1 MRRRGHPGPR
11 RRGVRGAGD
20 GGRARAGGRRR
31 QRRRDAAGAARG
43 AGRAGGGGVGA
54 DAPGPNRENRQRARR
69 SGSPLRYCQGEGG
82 AGSGERGAWVV
93 RRVRGAQAPLPGR
106 DDRRARRITA
116 GVGRPLAARAAVE
129 YRADHPVDRRG
140 ADRRR
145 RRGADRG
152 RTQAMCGIVGYTGAR
167 PAAAL
172 VLEGLKRLEYRGYD
186 SAGLAVVS
194 DGRIEVFKTA
204 GKIAALE
211 KELGATLPAG
221 TTALAHTRWATHG
234 APNVK
239 NAHPHTDCGGTVA
252 LVHNGI
258 IENAGPLRA
267 ALTKRGHRFRSETD
281 TEVLAHLIEELHAKG
296 EHWVASDASAVLAHT
311 RSVVYLDDGEIA
323 VIRPNDYRI
332 LDLTAVEKEKTVTHV
347 DWDLGTIERGGF
359 AHFMLKEIMEQPE
372 SLRNT
377 LRGRLLE
384 EEGTVRLG
392 GLNITDE
399 DLLKIQRI
407 VITACGTSWHSG
419 LIGEYMMEELA
430 RVPTEVEYASEF
442 RYRNPIVDDRTLVIG
457 ISQSGETA
465 DTLAALREAKRRGAR
480 TLGLVNVVGSTIA
493 REVDGGIYL
502 HAGPEIGVAST
513 KAFSSQIVALA
524 LLTLKM
530 GRLRALSILQGREVV
545 RALAKLPELVSKVLT
560 KAPQIEELADRLV
573 RAQNV
578 LYLGRG
584 YNFPV
589 ALEGALK
596 LKEISYIHAEG
607 YPAAEMKHGPIALID
622 DLMPVIFIA
631 PKDGVHQKV
640 ISNIEEVKAR
650 GGRVIAIVTEGD
662 TALDQLADYRIE
674 IPETLD
680 VLTPVLSVVP
690 LQLLAYYI
698 AVRRGCNVDQPRNLA
713 KSVTVE

>member
-1 MRRRGHPGPR
+1 
-11 RRGVRGAGD
+11 
-20 GGRARAGGRRR
+20 
-31 QRRRDAAGAARG
+31 
-43 AGRAGGGGVGA
+43 
-54 DAPGPNRENRQRARR
+54 
-69 SGSPLRYCQGEGG
+69 
-82 AGSGERGAWVV
+82 
-93 RRVRGAQAPLPGR
+93 
-106 DDRRARRITA
+106 
-116 GVGRPLAARAAVE
+116 
-129 YRADHPVDRRG
+129 
-140 ADRRR
+140 
-145 RRGADRG
+145 
-152 RTQAMCGIVGYTGAR
+152 MCGIVGYTGPR
-167 PAAAL
+167 QGVPL
-172 VLEGLKRLEYRGYD
+172 VLDGLKRLEYRGYD
-186 SAGLAVVS
+186 SAGIAVV
-194 DGRIEVFKTA
+194 DGGQVQVFKAPGRIAV
-204 GKIAALE
+204 LE
-211 KELGATLPAG
+211 KELGSRMPA
-221 TTALAHTRWATHG
+221 
-234 APNVK
+234 
-239 NAHPHTDCGGTVA
+239 
-252 LVHNGI
+252 GI
-258 IENAGPLRA
+258 IENAQVLRT
-267 ALTKRGHRFRSETD
+267 ALSKRGHVFRSETD
-281 TEVLAHLIEELHAKG
+281 TEVLAHLVEDLHAKG
-296 EHWVASDASAVLAHT
+296 TPLVDAVAGALRQVEGTYGIAVVSSREPDTIVAARRGSPLLVAIGAGENFVASDASAVLAHT

-323 VIRPNDYRI
+323 VVRPGDYRI
-332 LDLTAVEKEKTVTHV
+332 LDLQTVEKEKAITQV

-372 SLRNT
+372 SVRNT

-384 EEGTVRLG
+384 DEGTVRLG
-392 GLNITDE
+392 GLNITDDE
-399 DLLKIQRI
+399 LLRIQRI
-407 VITACGTSWHSG
+407 VITACGTSWHAA

-430 RVPTEVEYASEF
+430 RIPTEVEYASEF
-442 RYRNPIVDDRTLVIG
+442 RYRNPIVDERTLVIG

-513 KAFSSQIVALA
+513 KAFTSQIAALA

-545 RALAKLPELVSKVLT
+545 RALGRLPELVERILAR
-560 KAPQIEELADRLV
+560 APDVERIAERLI
-573 RAQNV
+573 RATNV

-622 DLMPVIFIA
+622 DLMPVVFVA
-631 PKDGVHQKV
+631 PKDAVYQKV
-640 ISNIEEVKAR
+640 VSNVEEVKAR
-650 GGRVIAIVTEGD
+650 GGKVIAIITEGD
-662 TALDQLADYRIE
+662 TGLAKLADHKIE

-680 VLTPVLSVVP
+680 LLTPVLSVLP